1 MKTVFI
7 LVPQLRLENALGFR
21 NSVSLRP
28 RKRSFQDI
36 GIDARSPERSPFGLR
51 PSRFASRGLDSQTE
65 FRNEEQRGA
74 RFLERGARLSTRCVA
89 PRMTANLRGPVLAS
103 MCAAEECCSE
113 HDTKQDRNCGRGR
126 RLGAALAREYA
137 SDFEVVGFNHAQLDL
152 GEPEQVRKTLGGLDF
167 SALINTAAQT
177 NVDRCETQVEE
188 AFALNGEAPRVLA
201 EICARKKARF
211 IHISTDYVF
220 DGEKREPYTEE
231 DEARP
236 ISVYGESKREGE
248 RRALE
253 ANERALIVRVSWVFG
268 PDRPS
273 FIDWALGQARERD
286 EVKAIAD
293 KWATPTYTLDL
304 AQMLK
309 PFLPVAGITDPGC
322 SGTLHLANSGE
333 CSWQEY
339 AQWALDCCHAEGIPM
354 KARTIGGSSLEEM
367 KSFIA
372 KRPVYSVLSSAKYET
387 LTGKAPRS
395 WREAVR
401 DYVRKH
407 LL

>member
-1 MKTVFI
+1 MQRVVI
-7 LVPQLRLENALGFR
+7 
-21 NSVSLRP
+21 
-28 RKRSFQDI
+28 I
-36 GIDARSPERSPFGLR
+36 GAG
-51 PSRFASRGLDSQTE
+51 G
-65 FRNEEQRGA
+65 
-74 RFLERGARLSTRCVA
+74 
-89 PRMTANLRGPVLAS
+89 
-103 MCAAEECCSE
+103 
-113 HDTKQDRNCGRGR
+113 
-126 RLGAALAREYA
+126 RLGSALAREYA
-137 SDFEVVGFNHAQLDL
+137 GEFEVVGFNHAQLDL
-152 GEPEQVRKTLGGLDF
+152 GKPEQMREVLGGLDF

-177 NVDRCETQVEE
+177 NVDRCETHVEE
-188 AFALNGEAPRVLA
+188 AFALNAEAPRVLA
-201 EICARKKARF
+201 EICAQKKTRF

-286 EVKAIAD
+286 DVKAIAD

-304 AQMLK
+304 AALLK
-309 PFLPVAGITDPGC
+309 PLLADANV
-322 SGTLHLANSGE
+322 SGVLHLANSGK

-354 KARTIGGSSLEEM
+354 KARTIGASSLAEM

-372 KRPVYSVLSSAKYET
+372 KRPVYSVLSPAKYER
-387 LTGKAPRS
+387 LTGQTPRP
-395 WREAVR
+395 WREAVAAF
-401 DYVRKH
+401 VREH
-407 LL
+407 IL